1 MGLIASVRTA
11 DLVRELTAVS
21 KAASK
26 RGTLPILYNVLIE
39 AKPKLGLIL
48 SATDLTSRLQA
59 FVPGNVTEKGSTSAP
74 IADLLHLLGQ
84 FDKTG
89 TADLVFAM
97 DPAKGDRLLVTDTDG
112 TSGSLRTI
120 DPLEMPVRLDASKW
134 DVVARLDAEVLSD
147 LISRAIPFCAD
158 DQARPILT
166 GVYVQTTA
174 DKITFGAADTY
185 VVTGLDANVTN
196 GVEAN
201 AVIPATALKLL
212 LGTLGKSEATVAIRV
227 KMGEAGDRGV
237 WGTMVNFAFDQYDLT
252 IAAIGGTFP
261 NYEQVIP
268 RYSPFDGE
276 TGSYGITVDRKA
288 FLKALKLARKG
299 DTIIHVVTGPGSVAV
314 NIPDPDSFGKT
325 IFAKSLP
332 ATVTPAQ
339 DVRIGFNP
347 DLLTRVL
354 TTITAPTVTLFR
366 NDPGALVAF
375 GVDFGDP
382 LSRYAVMPTKLAS
395 LDWY

>member
-1 MGLIASVRTA
+1 MGLIASCNTA

-26 RGTLPILYNVLIE
+26 RSGLPILSNVLIE
-39 AKPKLGLIL
+39 ATKKDLVL

-59 FVPGNVTEKGSTSAP
+59 FVPGKVTEKGSTTAP

-84 FDKTG
+84 FDKAG
-89 TADLVFAM
+89 TATLTFAM
-97 DPAKGDRLLVTDTDG
+97 DHVHGDRLLVSDADG

-120 DPLEMPVRLDASKW
+120 DPLEMPVALDTSKW
-134 DVVARLDAEVLSD
+134 DVVARVDASVLGD
-147 LISRAIPFCAD
+147 LISRAIPFCAGD
-158 DQARPILT
+158 EARPILT

-174 DKITFGAADTY
+174 DKITFGAADNY
-185 VVTGLDANVTN
+185 VVTGLDAPITHGEDATV
-196 GVEAN
+196 
-201 AVIPATALKLL
+201 VIPATALKLL
-212 LGTLGKSEATVAIRV
+212 LGTLGKAEAPVTLRV
-227 KMGEAGDRGV
+227 N
-237 WGTMVNFAFDQYDLT
+237 GTMVNFAFDQYDLT
-252 IAAIGGTFP
+252 IAGIDGMFP

-268 RYSPFDGE
+268 RYTPFDGE

-299 DTIIHVVTGPGSVAV
+299 DTIILVVTGPGSVAV

>member
-1 MGLIASVRTA
+1 MGLIASCNTA
-11 DLVRELTAVS
+11 DLLRELTAVS
-21 KAASK
+21 KVASK

-39 AKPKLGLIL
+39 TTKKGLAL
-48 SATDLTSRLQA
+48 SATDLTARLQA
-59 FVPGNVTEKGSTSAP
+59 FVPGKVTEKGSTTAP

-84 FDKTG
+84 FDKAGKTDFVLDG
-89 TADLVFAM
+89 SQ
-97 DPAKGDRLLVTDTDG
+97 LLVADGDG
-112 TSGSLRTI
+112 TSGSLRTM
-120 DPLEMPVRLDASKW
+120 DPLEMPVRLDTSKW
-134 DVVARLDAEVLSD
+134 DVVARLDASVLSN

-166 GVYVQTTA
+166 GVYVQTTP
-174 DKITFGAADTY
+174 DKITFGAADNY

-276 TGSYGITVDRKA
+276 TGSYGID
-288 FLKALKLARKG
+288 
-299 DTIIHVVTGPGSVAV
+299 
-314 NIPDPDSFGKT
+314 
-325 IFAKSLP
+325 
-332 ATVTPAQ
+332 
-339 DVRIGFNP
+339 
-347 DLLTRVL
+347 
-354 TTITAPTVTLFR
+354 
-366 NDPGALVAF
+366 
-375 GVDFGDP
+375 
-382 LSRYAVMPTKLAS
+382 
-395 LDWY
+395 